1 MITPVPLDAP
11 DYTTLVNE
19 QIDQIL
25 LGTKSPKEGL
35 ADAQKAVENLVKQN
49 Q

>member
-25 LGTKSPKEGL
+25 LGTKSAKEGL